1 MQLFISYRRM
11 VGDGR
16 MPAMRII
23 PPFNVGEESQP
34 RFLMRTER
42 SAIDQFTLKRG
53 EEALA
58 HRVVIAVASRPH

>member
-1 MQLFISYRRM
+1 MQFFISYRRM

-23 PPFNVGEESQP
+23 PPFNVREDDQA
-34 RFLMRTER
+34 RFLMCTE
-42 SAIDQFTLKRG
+42 AATIAQLTFQGG
-53 EEALA
+53 EETLA